1 MKLTVLAVAAALTTV
16 TFAALA
22 HAPKIGSMA
31 GRRSTPEASMSS
43 SCCGGPCCRFICAI
57 TRIRR

>member
-22 HAPKIGSMA
+22 HLKAA
-31 GRRSTPEASMSS
+31 TFNYTA
-43 SCCGGPCCRFICAI
+43 RFDVVAI
-57 TRIRR
+57 I